1 MKISWPRPTATSAVA
16 RDMTSSIAIV
26 STWTLVLCCLPH
38 STAYSLSNH
47 WLYSG
52 RKCAQCAIF
61 SVPCWARER
70 SGSRKNGPTA
80 AAVEPAS
87 LRNSRRECGFLLPII
102 KPHPSPGTT
111 PGEGC
116 NGATEGFP
124 LFTVTPLFVAEFP
137 IELQTGEVSIERRI
151 QRRSIRLVDLIEKC
165 VRSDCAVTRVEYGRA
180 NQPHCASV
188 SPSSI
193 FLSFRRAGRTWRVL
207 AREARNWI
215 YVLRGTLQEVQLL
228 ASLNNGASVQADPVL
243 LSERG
248 EHLMALAGL
257 ARTKAGLNVPEVRDD

>member
-1 MKISWPRPTATSAVA
+1 MKISWPRPAETSAVA
-16 RDMTSSIAIV
+16 RDITSSTAIV

-61 SVPCWARER
+61 SVLCWARER
-70 SGSRKNGPTA
+70 SGKRKNGPTA

-87 LRNSRRECGFLLPII
+87 LRNSRRECDFLLPII

-116 NGATEGFP
+116 NGATGGFP
-124 LFTVTPLFVAEFP
+124 LFTFTPLLVAEFP
-137 IELQTGEVSIERRI
+137 VELQTGEVSIERRI
-151 QRRSIRLVDLIEKC
+151 ERSSIRLMYLIEE
-165 VRSDCAVTRVEYGRA
+165 RIWSDCAVPRVKYRWA
-180 NQPHCASV
+180 DQPYCSTV
-188 SPSSI
+188 SPPGVL
-193 FLSFRRAGRTWRVL
+193 LSFRRAGRVWWVL

-215 YVLRGTLQEVQLL
+215 NVLRRTLQE
-228 ASLNNGASVQADPVL
+228 
-243 LSERG
+243 
-248 EHLMALAGL
+248 
-257 ARTKAGLNVPEVRDD
+257 